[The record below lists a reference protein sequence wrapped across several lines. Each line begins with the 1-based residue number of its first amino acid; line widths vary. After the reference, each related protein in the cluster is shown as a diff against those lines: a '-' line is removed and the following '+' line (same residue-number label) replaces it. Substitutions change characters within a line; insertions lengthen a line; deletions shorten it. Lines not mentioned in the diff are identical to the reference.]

1 MNKVWIFLLGISIA
15 ALLFLS
21 PELVLTGMIAAAH
34 KAVKLTLELCAV
46 YAVWMGIFGILEYTG
61 IATLISKLISP
72 LIDLIFGKNELDKQ
86 SKHYVSLNISANLLG
101 MNGAATPMGI
111 KAIESMYTGSPI
123 ANRSMVMLVVISC
136 TSLQLLPTSILG
148 MLTTAGSAHPA
159 SIILPSLLAG
169 GISTIAGI
177 LLVKLV
183 HYHPWKK
190 GRKHGK
196 CR

>member
-1 MNKVWIFLLGISIA
+1 MNKVWIFLLTISIS

-21 PELVLTGMIAAAH
+21 PEMVLTGMIAAAH

-46 YAVWMGIFGILEYTG
+46 YAIWMGVFGILEYTG
-61 IATLISKLISP
+61 IAKLISKLISP
-72 LIDLIFGKNELDKQ
+72 IIDLIFGKNDLTPE

-111 KAIESMYTGSPI
+111 KAIESMYTGSPV
-123 ANRSMVMLVVISC
+123 ATRSMVMLVVLSC

-148 MLTTAGSAHPA
+148 MLASAGSANPA

-169 GISTIAGI
+169 GISTLAGI

-183 HYHPWKK
+183 HYMPWKK
-190 GRKHGK
+190 GRNK
-196 CR
+196 CKTL